1 MSWRSETMTG
11 STRPQNT
18 EDMSTPTIGTP
29 ATGTPATG
37 TPATGRPPRPSP
49 AEQDNAGWSIF
60 SYLIAGMVAYGLF
73 GWLVAWLT
81 HVPVLLPL
89 GALVGLFFAIGGV
102 VWKYG
107 RHP

>member
-29 ATGTPATG
+29 TTGTPTTG
-37 TPATGRPPRPSP
+37 TPTTGRPPRPGP

-60 SYLIAGMVAYGLF
+60 SYLIAGMVAYGLL
-73 GWLVAWLT
+73 GWLLATVT
-81 HVPVLLPL
+81 HTAVLLPL
-89 GALVGLFFAIGGV
+89 GAIAGLVVAIAGV
-102 VWKYG
+102 VYKYG
-107 RHP
+107 RS

>member
-18 EDMSTPTIGTP
+18 EDMSTPTI
-29 ATGTPATG
+29 GTPATG

-60 SYLIAGMVAYGLF
+60 SYLIAGMVVYGLL
-73 GWLVAWLT
+73 GWLLATVT
-81 HVPVLLPL
+81 HTAVLLPL
-89 GALVGLFFAIGGV
+89 GAIAGLVVAIAGV
-102 VWKYG
+102 VYKYG
-107 RHP
+107 RS

>member
-18 EDMSTPTIGTP
+18 EDMSTPTI
-29 ATGTPATG
+29 G

-60 SYLIAGMVAYGLF
+60 SYLIAGMVVYGLL
-73 GWLVAWLT
+73 GWLLATVT
-81 HVPVLLPL
+81 HTAVLLPL
-89 GALVGLFFAIGGV
+89 GAIAGLVVAIAGV
-102 VWKYG
+102 VYKYG
-107 RHP
+107 RS

>member
-29 ATGTPATG
+29 ATGS
-37 TPATGRPPRPSP
+37 PATGRPPRPSP

-60 SYLIAGMVAYGLF
+60 SYLIAGMVVYGLL
-73 GWLVAWLT
+73 GWLLATVT
-81 HVPVLLPL
+81 HTAVLLPL
-89 GALVGLFFAIGGV
+89 GAIAGLVVAIAGV
-102 VWKYG
+102 VYKYG
-107 RHP
+107 RS